1 MKRPTYEDFKKEALK
16 NPEVK
21 KAYDA
26 LEDEYKI
33 KRELIRM
40 RKKSGLT
47 QEELAK
53 KLKTKKSNISRLES
67 FNAKSS
73 PRILTLME
81 YAKATGHKMK
91 IEFVE

>member
-1 MKRPTYEDFKKEALK
+1 MNRPTYEDFKKEALK
-16 NPEVK
+16 EPAVK
-21 KAYDA
+21 KAYDD

-47 QEELAK
+47 QEELAQ
-53 KLKTKKSNISRLES
+53 KLNTKKSNISRLES
-67 FNAKSS
+67 FNSKSS

-91 IEFVE
+91 IEFVD